1 MTLPPLDIPT
11 ILQRYN
17 LRPDKRLGQNFLIDQ
32 SALEGVIEAADVQ
45 KSDVVLEIGA
55 GVGSLTRLLAIHAR
69 NVLAVELDSKLIPP
83 LEEVIS
89 GFQNV
94 EIIQGDILRLN
105 LNQLMNISGFLVVA
119 NIPYYI
125 TSTLIRN
132 LLETIRPPKRLVLT
146 LQCEVAERICASPGK
161 MSVLALS
168 VQVYGKPDIMSYIP
182 SAAFYPQPNVD
193 SAILRIDRYLEP
205 QIPIGLI
212 PTFFR
217 LVKAGFSQ
225 KRKTLRNSMAGGM
238 RWKPAQ
244 SEAILY
250 QSGINSI
257 RRAETLSLE
266 EWGELA
272 DIVNKLENEATLK
285 LNSNNG
291 S

>member
-1 MTLPPLDIPT
+1 VTLPPLDIPT
-11 ILQRYN
+11 ILQSYN
-17 LRPDKRLGQNFLIDQ
+17 LRPDKRLGQHFLIDQ
-32 SALEGVIEAADVQ
+32 SALEGVIEAADIQ

-55 GVGSLTRLLAIHAR
+55 GLGSLTRLLAIHSR
-69 NVLAVELDSKLIPP
+69 NVLAVELDFTLIPP

-89 GFQNV
+89 GFPNV

-105 LNQLMNISGFLVVA
+105 LNQLMNVSGFLVIA

-125 TSTLIRN
+125 TSVLIRN
-132 LLETIRPPKRLVLT
+132 LLETSRPPKRLVLT
-146 LQCEVAERICASPGK
+146 LQREVAERICASPGK

-168 VQVYGKPDIMSYIP
+168 VQVYGKPDIMAYIP

-193 SAILRIDRYLEP
+193 SAILRVDRYPEP
-205 QIPIGLI
+205 QIPISLL

-225 KRKTLRNSMAGGM
+225 KRKTLRNSLAGGM
-238 RWKPAQ
+238 RWKPDQ

-250 QSGINSI
+250 QSGINSM
-257 RRAETLSLE
+257 RRAETLNLK

-272 DIVNKLENEATLK
+272 DIVSKLENDANMK
-285 LNSNNG
+285 
-291 S
+291 

>member
-1 MTLPPLDIPT
+1 VILSPLDIPA
-11 ILQRYN
+11 ILQRYK
-17 LRPDKRLGQNFLIDQ
+17 LHPDKRLGQHFLIDQ
-32 SALEGVIEAADVQ
+32 FALEEVIEAADVE

-55 GVGSLTRLLAIHAR
+55 GLGSLTRLLAVQVR

-89 GFQNV
+89 NFSNV

-105 LNQLMNISGFLVVA
+105 LNQLMNVSGFLVIA

-125 TSTLIRN
+125 TSALIRN
-132 LLETIRPPKRLVLT
+132 LLETSHPPKRLVLT
-146 LQCEVAERICASPGK
+146 LQREVAERICASPGK

-168 VQVYGKPDIMSYIP
+168 VQVYGQPDIFAYLP
-182 SAAFYPQPNVD
+182 SAVFYPQPNVE
-193 SAILRIDRYLEP
+193 SAILRIDRYPEP
-205 QIPIGLI
+205 QIPVGLLA
-212 PTFFR
+212 TFFR

-225 KRKTLRNSMAGGM
+225 KRKTLRNSLAGGM

-250 QSGINSI
+250 QSGINSM

-266 EWGELA
+266 EWGALA
-272 DIVNKLENEATLK
+272 DIVNKLENDATMK
-285 LNSNNG
+285 
-291 S
+291 

>member
-1 MTLPPLDIPT
+1 MTLTPLDIPT

-17 LRPDKRLGQNFLIDQ
+17 LRPDKRLGQHFLIDQ
-32 SALEGVIEAADVQ
+32 FALEEVIEAAEVE

-55 GVGSLTRLLAIHAR
+55 GLGSLTRLLAIHAR

-83 LEEVIS
+83 LKEVIS
-89 GFQNV
+89 GFPNV

-105 LNQLMNISGFLVVA
+105 LNQLMNVSGFLVIA

-125 TSTLIRN
+125 TSALIRN
-132 LLETIRPPKRLVLT
+132 MLETSRPPKRLVLT
-146 LQCEVAERICASPGK
+146 LQREVAERICASPGK

-168 VQVYGKPDIMSYIP
+168 VQVYGKPDIMAYLP
-182 SAAFYPQPNVD
+182 PAVFYPQPNVD
-193 SAILRIDRYLEP
+193 SAILRVDRYPEP
-205 QIPIGLI
+205 QIPIGLL

-225 KRKTLRNSMAGGM
+225 KRKTLRNSLAGGM

-250 QSGINSI
+250 QSGINSM
-257 RRAETLSLE
+257 RRAETLSLK

-272 DIVNKLENEATLK
+272 DIVNKLENETTMK
-285 LNSNNG
+285 
-291 S
+291 

>member
-1 MTLPPLDIPT
+1 
-11 ILQRYN
+11 
-17 LRPDKRLGQNFLIDQ
+17 LGQHFLIDQ
-32 SALEGVIEAADVQ
+32 SALEEIIEAADVQ
-45 KSDVVLEIGA
+45 KSDEVLEIGA
-55 GVGSLTRLLAIHAR
+55 GLGSLTRLLAIHAR
-69 NVLAVELDSKLIPP
+69 KILAVELDFKLIPP

-105 LNQLMNISGFLVVA
+105 LNQLMNVSGFLVIA

-125 TSTLIRN
+125 TSALIRN
-132 LLETIRPPKRLVLT
+132 LLETSYPPKRLVLT
-146 LQCEVAERICASPGK
+146 LQREVAERICASPGK
-161 MSVLALS
+161 LSVLALS
-168 VQVYGKPDIMSYIP
+168 VQVYGKPDIMAYIP

-193 SAILRIDRYLEP
+193 SAILRVDRYPEP

-225 KRKTLRNSMAGGM
+225 IRKTLRNSLAGGM

-244 SEAILY
+244 SEDILY
-250 QSGINSI
+250 QAGINSM

-266 EWGELA
+266 EWGVLA
-272 DIVNKLENEATLK
+272 DIVNKLENETTMK
-285 LNSNNG
+285 
-291 S
+291 

>member
-1 MTLPPLDIPT
+1 VTLTPLDIST
-11 ILQRYN
+11 ILQRNN
-17 LRPDKRLGQNFLIDQ
+17 LRPDKRLGQHFLIDQ
-32 SALEGVIEAADVQ
+32 SALEEIIEAADVH
-45 KSDVVLEIGA
+45 KSDEVLEIGA
-55 GVGSLTRLLAIHAR
+55 GLGSLTRLLAIHAR
-69 NVLAVELDSKLIPP
+69 KILAVELDFKLIPP

-105 LNQLMNISGFLVVA
+105 LNQLMNVSGFLVIA

-125 TSTLIRN
+125 TSALIRN
-132 LLETIRPPKRLVLT
+132 LLETSYPPKRLVLT
-146 LQCEVAERICASPGK
+146 LQREVAERICASPGK
-161 MSVLALS
+161 LSVLALS
-168 VQVYGKPDIMSYIP
+168 VQVYGKPDIMAYIP

-193 SAILRIDRYLEP
+193 SAILRVDRYPEP

-225 KRKTLRNSMAGGM
+225 KRKTLRNSLAGGM

-244 SEAILY
+244 SEDILY
-250 QSGINSI
+250 QAGINSM

-266 EWGELA
+266 EWGVLA
-272 DIVNKLENEATLK
+272 DIVNKLENETTMK
-285 LNSNNG
+285 
-291 S
+291 

>member
-17 LRPDKRLGQNFLIDQ
+17 LRPDKRLGQHFLIDQ

-55 GVGSLTRLLAIHAR
+55 GLGSLTRLLAIHAR
-69 NVLAVELDSKLIPP
+69 TVLAVELDSKLISP
-83 LEEVIS
+83 LEDVIS
-89 GFQNV
+89 SFPNV
-94 EIIQGDILRLN
+94 EIIQGDILLLN
-105 LNQLMNISGFLVVA
+105 LNQLMNVSGFLVIA

-132 LLETIRPPKRLVLT
+132 LLETSRPPRRLVLT
-146 LQCEVAERICASPGK
+146 LQREVAERICASPGK

-168 VQVYGKPDIMSYIP
+168 VQVYGKPDIMAFIP

-193 SAILRIDRYLEP
+193 SAILRIDRYPEP
-205 QIPIGLI
+205 QIPIGLL

-225 KRKTLRNSMAGGM
+225 KRKTLRNSLAGGM

-250 QSGINSI
+250 QSGINSM

-272 DIVNKLENEATLK
+272 DIVNKLEKDTNMK
-285 LNSNNG
+285 
-291 S
+291 

>member
-1 MTLPPLDIPT
+1 VILPPLDIPT

-17 LRPDKRLGQNFLIDQ
+17 LRPDKRLGQHFLIDQ
-32 SALEGVIEAADVQ
+32 FALEEVVEAAEVE

-55 GVGSLTRLLAIHAR
+55 GLGSLTRLLAIHAR

-89 GFQNV
+89 GFSNV

-105 LNQLMNISGFLVVA
+105 LNQLMNVSGFLVIA

-125 TSTLIRN
+125 TSALIRN
-132 LLETIRPPKRLVLT
+132 LLETSRPPKRLVLT
-146 LQCEVAERICASPGK
+146 LQREVAERICASPGK
-161 MSVLALS
+161 MSMLALS
-168 VQVYGKPDIMSYIP
+168 VQVYGQADILAYLP
-182 SAAFYPQPNVD
+182 SAVFYPQPDVD
-193 SAILRIDRYLEP
+193 SAILRVDRYPEP
-205 QIPIGLI
+205 QIPVDLL

-225 KRKTLRNSMAGGM
+225 KRKTLRNSLAGGM

-250 QSGINSI
+250 QSGINSM
-257 RRAETLSLE
+257 RRAETLNLE

-272 DIVNKLENEATLK
+272 NIVNKLENEATMK
-285 LNSNNG
+285 
-291 S
+291 

>member
-1 MTLPPLDIPT
+1 MTLTPLDIST
-11 ILQRYN
+11 ILQRNN
-17 LRPDKRLGQNFLIDQ
+17 LRPDKRLGQHFLIDQ
-32 SALEGVIEAADVQ
+32 SALEEIIEAADVH
-45 KSDVVLEIGA
+45 KSDEVLEIGA
-55 GVGSLTRLLAIHAR
+55 GLGSLTRLLAIHAR
-69 NVLAVELDSKLIPP
+69 KILAVELDFKLIPP

-105 LNQLMNISGFLVVA
+105 LNQLMNVSGFLVIA

-125 TSTLIRN
+125 TSALIRN
-132 LLETIRPPKRLVLT
+132 LLETSYPPKRLVLT
-146 LQCEVAERICASPGK
+146 LQREVAERICASPGK
-161 MSVLALS
+161 LSVLALS
-168 VQVYGKPDIMSYIP
+168 VQVYGKPDIMAYIP

-193 SAILRIDRYLEP
+193 SAILRVDRYPEP

-225 KRKTLRNSMAGGM
+225 KRKTLRNSLAGGM

-244 SEAILY
+244 SEDILY
-250 QSGINSI
+250 QAGINSM

-266 EWGELA
+266 EWGVLA
-272 DIVNKLENEATLK
+272 DIVNKLENETTMK
-285 LNSNNG
+285 
-291 S
+291 

>member
-1 MTLPPLDIPT
+1 MTLPPLDIHT

-55 GVGSLTRLLAIHAR
+55 GVGSLTRLLAIHAS

-105 LNQLMNISGFLVVA
+105 LNQLMNVSGFLVIA

-125 TSTLIRN
+125 TSALIRN
-132 LLETIRPPKRLVLT
+132 LLETSRPPKRLVLT
-146 LQCEVAERICASPGK
+146 LQREVAERICASPGK

-168 VQVYGKPDIMSYIP
+168 VQVYGFPDIMAYIP

-193 SAILRIDRYLEP
+193 SAILRVDRYPEP

-225 KRKTLRNSMAGGM
+225 KRKTLRNSLAGGM

-250 QSGINSI
+250 QSGINSM

-272 DIVNKLENEATLK
+272 DIVNKLEKDTNMK
-285 LNSNNG
+285 
-291 S
+291 

>member
-1 MTLPPLDIPT
+1 
-11 ILQRYN
+11 
-17 LRPDKRLGQNFLIDQ
+17 
-32 SALEGVIEAADVQ
+32 
-45 KSDVVLEIGA
+45 
-55 GVGSLTRLLAIHAR
+55 LTRLLAINAR

-83 LEEVIS
+83 LEEVLS
-89 GFQNV
+89 GFPNV
-94 EIIQGDILRLN
+94 KIIQGDILRLN
-105 LNQLMNISGFLVVA
+105 LNQLMDVSGFLVIA

-125 TSTLIRN
+125 TSALIRN
-132 LLETIRPPKRLVLT
+132 LLETSRPPKRLVLT
-146 LQCEVAERICASPGK
+146 LQREVAERICASPGK

-168 VQVYGKPDIMSYIP
+168 VQVYGKPDIMAYIP

-193 SAILRIDRYLEP
+193 SAILRINRYPEP
-205 QIPIGLI
+205 QIPIGLL

-225 KRKTLRNSMAGGM
+225 KRKTLRNSLAGGM

-257 RRAETLSLE
+257 RRAETLSLV

-272 DIVNKLENEATLK
+272 DIVNKLENEATMK
-285 LNSNNG
+285 
-291 S
+291 

>member
-1 MTLPPLDIPT
+1 VTITPLDIST
-11 ILQRYN
+11 ILQRNN
-17 LRPDKRLGQNFLIDQ
+17 LRPDKRLGQHFLIDQ
-32 SALEGVIEAADVQ
+32 SALEEIIEAADVQ
-45 KSDVVLEIGA
+45 KSDEVLEIGA
-55 GVGSLTRLLAIHAR
+55 GLGSLTRLLAIHAR
-69 NVLAVELDSKLIPP
+69 KILAVELDFKLIPP

-105 LNQLMNISGFLVVA
+105 LNQLMNVSGFLVIA

-125 TSTLIRN
+125 TSALIRN
-132 LLETIRPPKRLVLT
+132 LLETSYPPKRLVLT
-146 LQCEVAERICASPGK
+146 LQREVAERICASPGK
-161 MSVLALS
+161 LSVLALS
-168 VQVYGKPDIMSYIP
+168 VQVYGKPDIMAYIP

-193 SAILRIDRYLEP
+193 SAILRVDRYPEP

-225 KRKTLRNSMAGGM
+225 KRKTLRNSLAGGM

-244 SEAILY
+244 SEDILY
-250 QSGINSI
+250 QAGINSM

-266 EWGELA
+266 EWGVLA
-272 DIVNKLENEATLK
+272 DIVNKLENETTMK
-285 LNSNNG
+285 
-291 S
+291 

>member
-17 LRPDKRLGQNFLIDQ
+17 LRPDKRLGQHFLIDQ

-55 GVGSLTRLLAIHAR
+55 GLGSLTRLLAIHACT
-69 NVLAVELDSKLIPP
+69 VLAVELDSKLISP
-83 LEEVIS
+83 LEDVIAS
-89 GFQNV
+89 FPNV
-94 EIIQGDILRLN
+94 EIIQGDILLLN
-105 LNQLMNISGFLVVA
+105 LNQLMNVSGFLVIA

-132 LLETIRPPKRLVLT
+132 LLETSRPPRRLVLT
-146 LQCEVAERICASPGK
+146 LQREVAERICASPGK

-168 VQVYGKPDIMSYIP
+168 VQVYGKPDIMAFIP
-182 SAAFYPQPNVD
+182 SAVFYPPPNVD
-193 SAILRIDRYLEP
+193 SAILRVDRYPEP
-205 QIPIGLI
+205 QIPIGLL

-225 KRKTLRNSMAGGM
+225 KRKTLRNSLSGGM
-238 RWKPAQ
+238 RWKTAQ

-250 QSGINSI
+250 QSGINSM

-272 DIVNKLENEATLK
+272 DTVNKLENETTMK
-285 LNSNNG
+285 
-291 S
+291 

>member
-1 MTLPPLDIPT
+1 MTLPPLDIPS
-11 ILQRYN
+11 ILQRNN
-17 LRPDKRLGQNFLIDQ
+17 LRPDKRLGQHFLINH

-55 GVGSLTRLLAIHAR
+55 GLGSLTRLLAITSR

-89 GFQNV
+89 SFPNV
-94 EIIQGDILRLN
+94 EIIQGDIMRLN
-105 LNQLMNISGFLVVA
+105 LNKLINVSGFLVIA

-125 TSTLIRN
+125 TSALIRN
-132 LLETIRPPKRLVLT
+132 LLETRLPPKRLVLT
-146 LQCEVAERICASPGK
+146 LQREVAERICASPGK

-168 VQVYGKPDIMSYIP
+168 VQVYGKPDIMAYIP

-193 SAILRIDRYLEP
+193 SAILRVDRYP
-205 QIPIGLI
+205 KPSIPIGLL

-225 KRKTLRNSMAGGM
+225 KRKTLRNSLSGGM
-238 RWKPAQ
+238 QWKPAQ
-244 SEAILY
+244 SETILY
-250 QSGINSI
+250 QSGINSM

-272 DIVNKLENEATLK
+272 DIVNKFENETTM
-285 LNSNNG
+285 N
-291 S
+291 